1 MVSIRLLRHG
11 ILAPL
16 ELVSCCSSLRRAMDL
31 HKIKVRLQEHLG
43 DGLVTI
49 IGSGLSCAEGLPGM
63 GELAKYLLAEVGTGL
78 TGADATAWAS
88 ASALIATK
96 GLEAALLA
104 IPPTAAVEAS
114 IAVAT
119 GRLISEREH
128 KVVSEVFAGTRK
140 LRLTRLLHHMVK
152 PVSGLVIVTTNYDRL
167 VEIAVEE
174 ADIGADTM
182 FVGRF
187 SGRLN
192 ERESQ
197 LSFCRDVTLKPRR
210 TSATLHYRP
219 RALICKPHGSLDWYV
234 RAGRPVFYAG
244 DLPNVAR
251 LIITPGH
258 NKFRNGYESPF
269 DHHRSRANAAIDNAS
284 RFLVLGYGFNDD
296 HLETHLSPSIKG
308 GKPTLMLTHSLSP
321 VARKLALLHA
331 NIIALEYAEV
341 AGVAGTT
348 VIIEQ
353 KEFFFPGIGI
363 WDVDSFVTEV
373 LEP

>member
-1 MVSIRLLRHG
+1 
-11 ILAPL
+11 
-16 ELVSCCSSLRRAMDL
+16 MDL
-31 HKIKVRLQEHLG
+31 HSVKVRLQEHLS

-63 GELAKYLLAEVGTGL
+63 GELATYLLAEVGGSL
-78 TGADATAWAS
+78 TGGDATSWAS

-104 IPPTAAVEAS
+104 APPTPAVELA
-114 IAVAT
+114 IAAAT
-119 GRLISEREH
+119 GKLIAERERV
-128 KVVSEVFAGTRK
+128 VVSEVFAGKRK
-140 LRLTRLLHHMVK
+140 LRLTRLLRHLVK
-152 PVSGLVIVTTNYDRL
+152 PASGLIIVTTNYDRL
-167 VEIAVEE
+167 VEIAAEE
-174 ADIGADTM
+174 ANIGADTM

-187 SGRLN
+187 AGQLN

-197 LSFCRDVTLKPRR
+197 MSFCRNVTIKPRR
-210 TSATLHYRP
+210 TAATLHYRP
-219 RALICKPHGSLDWYV
+219 RALICKPHGSLDWYA
-234 RAGRPVFYAG
+234 RAGCPVFYAG
-244 DLPNVAR
+244 DLPDAVR

-269 DHHRSRANAAIDNAS
+269 DHHRSRANEAIDRAG

-308 GKPTLMLTHSLSP
+308 GKPTLMLTWSLSP
-321 VARKLALLHA
+321 VARQLALLHA

-341 AGVAGTT
+341 AGVAGTRG
-348 VIIEQ
+348 IIEQ
-353 KEFFFPGIGI
+353 KEFFFPGVGI

>member
-1 MVSIRLLRHG
+1 
-11 ILAPL
+11 
-16 ELVSCCSSLRRAMDL
+16 MDL
-31 HKIKVRLQEHLG
+31 HSVKVRLQEHLS

-63 GELAKYLLAEVGTGL
+63 GELATYLLAEVGVGL
-78 TGADATAWAS
+78 IGADATAWAA

-96 GLEAALLA
+96 GLEAALL
-104 IPPTAAVEAS
+104 IVPPTPAVELA
-114 IAVAT
+114 IAAAT
-119 GRLISEREH
+119 GKLISERERV
-128 KVVSEVFAGTRK
+128 VVSEVFAGTRK
-140 LRLTRLLHHMVK
+140 LRLTRLLHHLVK
-152 PVSGLVIVTTNYDRL
+152 PASGLVIVTTNYDRL
-167 VEIAVEE
+167 VEIAAEE

-182 FVGRF
+182 FAGRF
-187 SGRLN
+187 AGQLN

-197 LSFCRDVTLKPRR
+197 MSFCRNVTIKPRR
-210 TSATLHYRP
+210 TAATFHYRP
-219 RALICKPHGSLDWYV
+219 RALICKPHGSLDWYA

-244 DLPNVAR
+244 DLLDAVR

-269 DHHRSRANAAIDNAS
+269 DHHRSRANEAIDRAS

-308 GKPTLMLTHSLSP
+308 GKPTLMLTRSLSP
-321 VARKLALLHA
+321 VARQMALLHA

-341 AGVAGTT
+341 SGTGGT
-348 VIIEQ
+348 AIIIDQ
-353 KEFFFPGIGI
+353 KEFFFPGVGI